1 MRFTCKK
8 CGSQLS
14 AISPIFKCEVCGHVN
29 KPISYKNAYR
39 LLIKK
44 YDALEKDFNKVYAD
58 LMHSR
63 DANFNITLSFII
75 TSLILL
81 AAIIISVFI
90 KAR

>member
-29 KPISYKNAYR
+29 KFVSYKNAYF

-44 YDALEKDFNKVYAD
+44 HSTLEKDFDKIYAD
-58 LMHSR
+58 LRNSR
-63 DANFNITLSFII
+63 DDNFNITLSFII

-81 AAIIISVFI
+81 AAIIILVFI
-90 KAR
+90 K